1 MKYLDMSR
9 NYKHSILMSVLKRVD
24 EKIKDNYS
32 SAQYMEVWDALLYN
46 ALDPILKCSN
56 LADIIISDV
65 LHFYTE
71 NHRRKVSSLDKEDTF
86 TTIFLFL
93 VAPQDQKLK
102 RLKAIKLERSILRLI
117 ISTFLDKTDCYQE
130 LHIAGTQ
137 YPNRKQPQLLM
148 DTIEKSL
155 GYTKEEDLFLAIN
168 AVKFWNEQ
176 ACEFKNQLLE
186 KYTRLIVTNSQ
197 SFYDTNNSKMS
208 LDDIIQN
215 IFLFSSKALDKYD
228 PGKGTLTPYIQSWMK
243 HAKNVSAI
251 QEDGTAFLL
260 PNMKRSEVENVA
272 VSLDDEEALQVED
285 ESSNI
290 DLDSIAVQ
298 RRVQLLAKVADP
310 TGLGRVA
317 LGISEIL
324 TKEERLLQSKQV
336 LKT

>member
-1 MKYLDMSR
+1 
-9 NYKHSILMSVLKRVD
+9 MSVLKRVE

-56 LADIIISDV
+56 IADIILSDV

-71 NHRRKVSSLDKEDTF
+71 NHRRKVSSLSKEDTF
-86 TTIFLFL
+86 TSLFLFL

-102 RLKAIKLERSILRLI
+102 RLKAIRLERSILRLI

-130 LHIAGTQ
+130 LHVAATQ
-137 YPNRKQPQLLM
+137 YPNRLQPTTLIGQ
-148 DTIEKSL
+148 IERSIAFN
-155 GYTKEEDLFLAIN
+155 KEEDLFLAIN
-168 AVKFWNEQ
+168 TVKFWYSQ
-176 ACEFKNQLLE
+176 ANEFKNQLLE
-186 KYTRLIVTNSQ
+186 KYTRLIVTTSQ

-215 IFLFSSKALDKYD
+215 LFLFSSKALDKYD
-228 PGKGTLTPYIQSWMK
+228 SGKGTLTPYVKSWMK
-243 HAKNVSAI
+243 HAKNVSAV

-260 PNMKRSEVENVA
+260 PNMKRAEVENVA
-272 VSLDDEEALQVED
+272 VSLYDEEALQVED

-290 DLDSIAVQ
+290 DLDSIAIQ
-298 RRVQLLAKVADP
+298 RRVQLLAKIADP
-310 TGLGRVA
+310 LGLGRVS
-317 LGISEIL
+317 LGITEIL
-324 TKEERLLQSKQV
+324 SKEERRIQSKQV